1 MKEQDEI
8 EGLLREEN
16 AGRVM
21 VGEET
26 VRIIF
31 EAKQYGIDRSQASI
45 NDSSST
51 YIPLMMNNTDIN
63 ICILKN
69 FFFLFYAITMPIRLL
84 LYLVCTKYSLM
95 NRTYIKVTQS

>member
-1 MKEQDEI
+1 MDKDKKFVFEARHSATIPISYQERCNWIQVFELLADFEQLLKGQDEI
-8 EGLLREEN
+8 EGFLREEN

-26 VRIIF
+26 VRSIF

-51 YIPLMMNNTDIN
+51 YI
-63 ICILKN
+63 
-69 FFFLFYAITMPIRLL
+69 
-84 LYLVCTKYSLM
+84 SLDDE
-95 NRTYIKVTQS
+95 

>member
-26 VRIIF
+26 VRNIF
-31 EAKQYGIDRSQASI
+31 ETKQYGIDRSQASA

-51 YIPLMMNNTDIN
+51 YIPPDDEQ
-63 ICILKN
+63 
-69 FFFLFYAITMPIRLL
+69 Y
-84 LYLVCTKYSLM
+84 
-95 NRTYIKVTQS
+95 

>member
-1 MKEQDEI
+1 MPSGNWIQVFELLADFEQLLKGQDEI
-8 EGLLREEN
+8 EGFLREEN

-26 VRIIF
+26 VRSIF

-51 YIPLMMNNTDIN
+51 YI
-63 ICILKN
+63 
-69 FFFLFYAITMPIRLL
+69 
-84 LYLVCTKYSLM
+84 SLDDE
-95 NRTYIKVTQS
+95 

>member
-26 VRIIF
+26 VRSIF
-31 EAKQYGIDRSQASI
+31 EAKQYRIDRSQASI
-45 NDSSST
+45 NESSST
-51 YIPLMMNNTDIN
+51 YIP
-63 ICILKN
+63 
-69 FFFLFYAITMPIRLL
+69 PW
-84 LYLVCTKYSLM
+84 
-95 NRTYIKVTQS
+95 